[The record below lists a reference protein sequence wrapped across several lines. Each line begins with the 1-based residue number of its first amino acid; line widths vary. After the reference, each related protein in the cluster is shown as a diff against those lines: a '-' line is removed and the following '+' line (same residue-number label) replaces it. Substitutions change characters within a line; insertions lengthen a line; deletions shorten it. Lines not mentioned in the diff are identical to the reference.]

1 MKYIVLINKKINENQ
16 IIILN
21 LILQNFNNI
30 NNKNKSIQI
39 FVKKKEFNKNILIDN
54 KSVNFIKYEVSHI
67 FNYLKILFR
76 TKEKKRI
83 INFGEKNIFF
93 RLIFLFIKKS
103 KFLNINTNKLGADI
117 LEKDQVCNL
126 IKTIFHENI
135 KNIITKPKI
144 ILDEKVANNAL
155 QIINWNLTSS
165 GYKKLEYLKYIFI
178 YINSSKIEI
187 YKDVLNDYVN
197 QTNKF
202 LNLKIIFILNK
213 VEISSLEK
221 ILSLSN
227 RKNIITNYFKNN
239 DKHYLFNFSKNAKI
253 TVTDDLFLHL
263 NNQTHNFKSIR
274 LSNNKKNYI

>member
-1 MKYIVLINKKINENQ
+1 M
-16 IIILN
+16 
-21 LILQNFNNI
+21 
-30 NNKNKSIQI
+30 
-39 FVKKKEFNKNILIDN
+39 
-54 KSVNFIKYEVSHI
+54 
-67 FNYLKILFR
+67 
-76 TKEKKRI
+76 
-83 INFGEKNIFF
+83 
-93 RLIFLFIKKS
+93 
-103 KFLNINTNKLGADI
+103 
-117 LEKDQVCNL
+117 
-126 IKTIFHENI
+126 
-135 KNIITKPKI
+135 
-144 ILDEKVANNAL
+144 

-178 YINSSKIEI
+178 YINSSNIEN